1 MTNESL
7 AGLEVLGFVVFLLAG
22 VPVGF
27 AIAAAGILFGFLGFG
42 HNLFSLV
49 PLQIYGM
56 ATNYTLLAVP
66 LFVFMGVLLE
76 KSRIAEEMLDV
87 MGLMAGKV
95 PGGMAIGIIIVGIL
109 MGAATGIVGATV
121 VTVSLL
127 SLPTLLKRGYN
138 KGLACG
144 TICASGTLG
153 QIIPPS
159 LILILLA
166 DLVGESIGTLFAAA
180 LIPGIMLGGLYIAY
194 ILILARIKP
203 SLAPPIP
210 LEERAGVTRRA
221 LLKRAFKGV
230 APPILLIIAV
240 LGSIM
245 GGIAAPTEAASMG
258 ALGALFIVSFS
269 RRLNLRV
276 LRETMKSTLNVNA
289 MIMLILF
296 GSRTFSVTFRGLNG
310 DNLID
315 GLLSSIPGGYWGTII
330 FLMGVLFVL
339 GFFMEWIEICYIVLP
354 MFLPFFV
361 HQHTNMVW
369 LATVICINLQTSFLT
384 PPFGWALFFIRGVAP
399 PGVTTGDIYRGVIP
413 FIAVQL
419 VGLALVISFP
429 QISLWLPTA
438 IGWIK

>member
-1 MTNESL
+1 MGNEAL
-7 AGLEVLGFVVFLLAG
+7 AALEVLGFVILLLAG
-22 VPVGF
+22 IPVGF
-27 AIAAAGILFGFLGFG
+27 AIAAAGILFGLLGSG
-42 HNLFSLV
+42 HDLFALV
-49 PLQIYGM
+49 PLQIYGV

-87 MGLMAGKV
+87 MGLMAGRI
-95 PGGMAIGIIIVGIL
+95 PGGMSIGIIVIGIL

-127 SLPTLLKRGYN
+127 SLPTLLKRGYH

-159 LILILLA
+159 LILILLS
-166 DLVGESIGTLFAAA
+166 DLVGQSIGTLFAAA
-180 LIPGIMLGGLYIAY
+180 LLPGIMLGGLYIVY
-194 ILILARIKP
+194 IMVLAAIKP

-210 LEERAGVTRRA
+210 FEERAGVTRRD
-221 LLKRAFKGV
+221 LTIRAVKGV
-230 APPILLIIAV
+230 APPILLIVAV

-258 ALGALFIVSFS
+258 ALGALLIVIFS
-269 RRLNLRV
+269 RKFNMKV
-276 LRETMKSTLNVNA
+276 LRETMKATINVNS

-296 GSRTFSVTFRGLNG
+296 GSRTFSITFRGLNG
-310 DNLID
+310 DDLID
-315 GLLSSIPGGYWGTII
+315 RMLSSIPGGYWGTIL
-330 FLMGVLFVL
+330 FLMGVLFLL

-354 MFLPFFV
+354 LFLPFFV
-361 HQHTNMVW
+361 ARHTDMVW
-369 LATVICINLQTSFLT
+369 LATVICANLQTSFLT
-384 PPFGWALFFIRGVAP
+384 PPFGWALFFIKGVAP
-399 PGVTTGDIYRGVIP
+399 PEVTTGDIYRGVVP

-419 VGLALVISFP
+419 VGLAILLAFP
-429 QISLWLPTA
+429 EISLWLPRA
-438 IGWIK
+438 IGWLK